1 MRARYAKRCDL
12 VEKLFSKYPDF
23 QFIKPE
29 GTFYAFVKVPGYI
42 EDVEVFVKRL
52 LEEKGVVVSAGKA
65 YGQSSKRFIRL
76 SFATNDLVIEG
87 GITRIGELA
96 NQIKNKQ

>member
-1 MRARYAKRCDL
+1 
-12 VEKLFSKYPDF
+12 
-23 QFIKPE
+23 
-29 GTFYAFVKVPGYI
+29 
-42 EDVEVFVKRL
+42 VKRL

-65 YGQSSKRFIRL
+65 YGQSSRRFIRL

-96 NQIKNKQ
+96 SQIKNKQ